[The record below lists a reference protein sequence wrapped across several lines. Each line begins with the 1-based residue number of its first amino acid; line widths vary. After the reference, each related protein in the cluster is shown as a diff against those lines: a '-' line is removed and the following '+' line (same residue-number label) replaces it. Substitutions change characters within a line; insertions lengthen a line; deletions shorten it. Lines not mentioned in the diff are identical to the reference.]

1 MISEQAGAPF
11 PDAVILLV
19 PSGYAMCIGLSIPG
33 IQ

>member
-19 PSGYAMCIGLSIPG
+19 PSGYAIIGLSIPG